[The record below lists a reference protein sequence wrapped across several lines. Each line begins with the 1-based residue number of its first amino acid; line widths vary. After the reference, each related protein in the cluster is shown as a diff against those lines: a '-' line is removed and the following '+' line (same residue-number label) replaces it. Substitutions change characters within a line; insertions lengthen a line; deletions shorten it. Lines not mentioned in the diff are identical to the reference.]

1 VTKDALRRF
10 TYEISPKAM
19 RSLQSLSAQL
29 CDAAK
34 NPSGAKSISPLIQ
47 AIGSGIFSIVPR
59 SPDASEAQKIE
70 ALGVSARLR
79 LTEIGTEL
87 GDTTAAGSSRD
98 PYLPKQCGVY
108 IDQNAHWGMK
118 SIANTFACKTT
129 GGCRRRL
136 SVSVLLNELGLG
148 IHAVL
153 PIPDIQIRYLYLQ
166 SEPLIQEYLAVKTLI
181 DINRR
186 KFPAQGQMVELQQSS
201 F

>member
-1 VTKDALRRF
+1 LKSYHKDRVTKAVLRRF

-19 RSLQSLSAQL
+19 RSLQSLSEQL

-34 NPSGAKSISPLIQ
+34 NPSGATSISPLVQ

-59 SPDASEAQKIE
+59 SPGAIEAEDLK

-79 LTEIGTEL
+79 LTEVEVS
-87 GDTTAAGSSRD
+87 TAAVPTGESRD
-98 PYLPKQCGVY
+98 AYMPRQCGVY

-118 SIANTFACKTT
+118 SIANTFACKTS

-166 SEPLIQEYLAVKTLI
+166 SEPLIQEYLTVKTLV
-181 DINRR
+181 DENYRR
-186 KFPAQGQMVELQQSS
+186 VGGCGF
-201 F
+201 